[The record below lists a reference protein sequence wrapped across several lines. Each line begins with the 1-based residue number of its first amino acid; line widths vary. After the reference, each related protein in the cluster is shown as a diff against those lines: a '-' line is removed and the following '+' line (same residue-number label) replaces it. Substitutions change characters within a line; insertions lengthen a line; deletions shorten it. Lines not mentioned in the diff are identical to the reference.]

1 MKYSI
6 PKFWR
11 KKEGYYQIVLTKCMK
26 CGKAAFFAYVRCP
39 YCGSSNVELVK
50 SSGKGV
56 VEEFTVSYNRVEEGE
71 EYLPRIIAMVRL
83 SEGVRVVGELVDID
97 PAEVKEG
104 VEVEA
109 VLRRFSSDDPHGLIY
124 YGLKFAPVIKKA

>member
-11 KKEGYYQIVLTKCMK
+11 RKEGYYQVVLTKCK
-26 CGKAAFFAYVRCP
+26 ECGKVAFFAYVRCP
-39 YCGSSNVELVK
+39 YCGSSNIELVK
-50 SSGKGV
+50 SSGRGV
-56 VEEFTVSYNRVEEGE
+56 IEEYTVSYNRVEGGE
-71 EYLPRIIAMVRL
+71 EYLPKIIAVVKL
-83 SEGVRVVGELVDID
+83 SEGVRVVGELVDAD

-104 VEVEA
+104 MAVEA

-124 YGLKFAPVIKKA
+124 YGIKFVPAIRR

>member
-11 KKEGYYQIVLTKCMK
+11 RKEGYYQIVLTKCRE
-26 CGKAAFFAYVRCP
+26 CGKIAFFTYVRCP
-39 YCGSSNVELVK
+39 YCGSSNVELVR
-50 SSGKGV
+50 SSGRGV

-71 EYLPRIIAMVRL
+71 EYLPRIIAIVRL
-83 SEGVRVVGELVDID
+83 GEGVRVVGELVDID

-124 YGLKFAPVIKKA
+124 YGLKFAPVIKRA